1 MRDERASAGARLWAQ
16 PRWFERAE
24 RWLRASSASL
34 GYEPAERL
42 LRAWR
47 LAEPLIALHQAV
59 SYRSIVATHEPMDRH
74 MMGSTADWLRKVIA
88 ALRPPAEAGVP
99 PGGGGEA

>member
-1 MRDERASAGARLWAQ
+1 MRDERASAGARPWAQ
-16 PRWFERAE
+16 PRWFESAE
-24 RWLRASSASL
+24 RW
-34 GYEPAERL
+34 

>member
-1 MRDERASAGARLWAQ
+1 VGALLCPAPADGPGRRLLQGDRRLPAYLCGWTA
-16 PRWFERAE
+16 F
-24 RWLRASSASL
+24 
-34 GYEPAERL
+34 EPAERL

-88 ALRPPAEAGVP
+88 VLRPPAEAGVP